1 MDTLLDT
8 LLSSQLLIAALV
20 LAAIYSLIALGLN
33 LIYGTMRLLN
43 VAHGEVMMLGGY
55 VSYWAFV
62 QFGIGPLVSMF
73 GAMLLAGA
81 LGALSYLT
89 IFKALVRNRELAARL
104 ESNSLLIFF
113 GFSII
118 IQNLLSIVFSAD
130 QRSYPYLDSIV
141 PLGEARVELN
151 RLVVLGIG
159 AAATAA
165 CVIFFRFSRMGLAV
179 RALIQQR
186 DAAALIGIDAEKINL
201 LVFSLGFA
209 IAGLAGSLIGMTS
222 AISPFSGFPYTISAF
237 IVIILGGL
245 GNLAGGLLGAAVLAL
260 VEIYGV
266 ALTAS
271 AYRSILVYGVFIAI
285 LLVRPQGLLGR
296 RAA

>member
-1 MDTLLDT
+1 MDTLF
-8 LLSSQLLIAALV
+8 SSQLLVAALV
-20 LAAIYSLIALGLN
+20 LAAIYALIALGLN

-43 VAHGEVMMLGGY
+43 VAHGEIMMLGGY

-62 QFGIGPLVSMF
+62 RFGIGPLVSMF
-73 GAMLLAGA
+73 AAMLLAAA
-81 LGALSYLT
+81 LGALCYLT
-89 IFKALVRNRELAARL
+89 IFKAVVRNRALAARL

-118 IQNLLSIVFSAD
+118 IQNLLSITFSAD
-130 QRSYPYLDSIV
+130 QRSYPYLDSII
-141 PLGEARVELN
+141 PIGGARIELN
-151 RLVVLGIG
+151 RLVVLAVG
-159 AAATAA
+159 AIATTA
-165 CVIFFRFSRMGLAV
+165 CVVFFRYSRLGLAI

-186 DAAALIGIDAEKINL
+186 DAASLIGIDAEKINL
-201 LVFSLGFA
+201 LVFSLGFG

-222 AISPFSGFPYTISAF
+222 VISPFSGFPYTISAF

-245 GNLAGGLLGAAVLAL
+245 GNLAGGLLGAALLAF

-266 ALTAS
+266 AITSS
-271 AYRSILVYGVFIAI
+271 AYRSILMYGVFIAI

-296 RAA
+296 KAA

>member
-1 MDTLLDT
+1 
-8 LLSSQLLIAALV
+8 
-20 LAAIYSLIALGLN
+20 
-33 LIYGTMRLLN
+33 
-43 VAHGEVMMLGGY
+43 MMLGGY
-55 VSYWAFV
+55 VSYWAFT
-62 QFGIGPLVSMF
+62 QFGINPMISMI
-73 GAMLLAGA
+73 AALLFSGA
-81 LGALSYLT
+81 LGALIYLT
-89 IFKALVRNRELAARL
+89 IFKSVIRDRELAARL

-118 IQNLLSIVFSAD
+118 VQNLLSIVFSAD
-130 QRSYPYLDSIV
+130 QRSYPFLDSIV
-141 PLGEARVELN
+141 PIGDARVELN
-151 RLVVLGIG
+151 RLVVLAIG

-165 CVIFFRFSRMGLAV
+165 CVVFFRFSRMGLAI

-186 DAAALIGIDAEKINL
+186 DAAALIGIDAEKVNL
-201 LVFSLGFA
+201 LVLSLGFA
-209 IAGLAGSLIGMTS
+209 IAGLAGSLISMTS

-245 GNLAGGLLGAAVLAL
+245 GNLAGGMLGAVLLAV

-266 ALTAS
+266 AFTAS
-271 AYRSILVYGVFIAI
+271 AYRSILIYGVFIAI

>member
-1 MDTLLDT
+1 MDT
-8 LLSSQLLIAALV
+8 LLSSQLLVAALV
-20 LAAIYSLIALGLN
+20 LAAIYALIALGLN

-43 VAHGEVMMLGGY
+43 VAHGEIMMLGGY

-62 QFGIGPLVSMF
+62 RLGIGPLVSMIA
-73 GAMLLAGA
+73 AMLLAAA
-81 LGALSYLT
+81 LGALCYLT
-89 IFKALVRNRELAARL
+89 IFKAVVRNRALAARL

-118 IQNLLSIVFSAD
+118 IQNLLSIMFSAD
-130 QRSYPYLDSIV
+130 PRSYPYLDAIIPV
-141 PLGEARVELN
+141 GDARIELN
-151 RLVVLGIG
+151 RLVVLAVG
-159 AAATAA
+159 AIATTA
-165 CVIFFRFSRMGLAV
+165 CVVFFRYSRLGLAI

-186 DAAALIGIDAEKINL
+186 DAASLIGIDAEKINL
-201 LVFSLGFA
+201 LVFSLGFG

-245 GNLAGGLLGAAVLAL
+245 GNLAGGLLGAALLAF

-266 ALTAS
+266 AATSS
-271 AYRSILVYGVFIAI
+271 AYRSILMYGVFIAI

>member
-1 MDTLLDT
+1 MDTLF
-8 LLSSQLLIAALV
+8 SSQLFVAALV
-20 LAAIYSLIALGLN
+20 LAAIYALIALGLN

-43 VAHGEVMMLGGY
+43 VAHGEIMMLGGY

-62 QFGIGPLVSMF
+62 RLGIGPLASIV
-73 GAMLLAGA
+73 AMLLAAA
-81 LGALSYLT
+81 LGALCYLT
-89 IFKALVRNRELAARL
+89 IFKAVVRNRALAARL

-118 IQNLLSIVFSAD
+118 IQNLLSITFSAD
-130 QRSYPYLDSIV
+130 LRSYPYLDAIIPIGS
-141 PLGEARVELN
+141 ARIELN
-151 RLVVLGIG
+151 RLVVLAVG
-159 AAATAA
+159 AVATTT
-165 CVIFFRFSRMGLAV
+165 CVVFFRYSRLGLAI

-186 DAAALIGIDAEKINL
+186 DAASLIGIDAEKINL
-201 LVFSLGFA
+201 LVFSLGFG
-209 IAGLAGSLIGMTS
+209 IAGLAGSLVGMTS

-245 GNLAGGLLGAAVLAL
+245 GNLAGGLLGAVLLAF

-266 ALTAS
+266 AVTSS
-271 AYRSILVYGVFIAI
+271 AYRSILMYGVFIAI

-296 RAA
+296 KAA

>member
-1 MDTLLDT
+1 MNTLLHT

-20 LAAIYSLIALGLN
+20 LAAIYALIALGLN

-43 VAHGEVMMLGGY
+43 VAHGEVIMLGGY
-55 VSYWAFV
+55 VSYWAFT
-62 QFGIGPLVSMF
+62 QFHVGPLVSMF
-73 GAMLLAGA
+73 GSMLLAAA
-81 LGALSYLT
+81 LGALTYLT
-89 IFKALVRNRELAARL
+89 VFKALLRNRELAARL

-118 IQNLLSIVFSAD
+118 IQNLLSIVFHAD
-130 QRSYPYLDSIV
+130 QRSYPYLDSIIA
-141 PLGEARVELN
+141 LGEARVELN
-151 RLVVLGIG
+151 RLVVLAVG
-159 AAATAA
+159 ATATA
-165 CVIFFRFSRMGLAV
+165 VCVAFFRFSRLGLAV

-186 DAAALIGIDAEKINL
+186 DAASLIGINADKINL
-201 LVFSLGFA
+201 LVFSLGFG

-237 IVIILGGL
+237 VVIILGGL
-245 GNLAGGLLGAAVLAL
+245 GNLGGGLLGAFVLAI

-271 AYRSILVYGVFIAI
+271 AYRSIMVYGVFIAI
-285 LLVRPQGLLGR
+285 LMIRPQGLLGR

>member
-20 LAAIYSLIALGLN
+20 LAAIYALIALGLN

-62 QFGIGPLVSMF
+62 QLGIGPLVSMV
-73 GAMLLAGA
+73 GAMLLSGA

-89 IFKALVRNRELAARL
+89 IFKAVVRNRELAARL

-141 PLGEARVELN
+141 PLGDARVELN
-151 RLVVLGIG
+151 RLVVLAIG

-165 CVIFFRFSRMGLAV
+165 CVIFFRFNRLGLAV

-209 IAGLAGSLIGMTS
+209 IAGLAGSLVGMTS

-245 GNLAGGLLGAAVLAL
+245 GNLAGGLLGAVVLAV

-285 LLVRPQGLLGR
+285 LLIRPQGLLGR
-296 RAA
+296 KAA

>member
-1 MDTLLDT
+1 MDTLF
-8 LLSSQLLIAALV
+8 SSQLLVAALV
-20 LAAIYSLIALGLN
+20 LAAIYALIALGLN

-43 VAHGEVMMLGGY
+43 VAHGEIMMLGGY

-62 QFGIGPLVSMF
+62 RFGIGPLVSMF
-73 GAMLLAGA
+73 AAMLLAAA
-81 LGALSYLT
+81 LGALCYLT
-89 IFKALVRNRELAARL
+89 IFKAVVRNRALAARL

-118 IQNLLSIVFSAD
+118 IQNLLSITFSAD
-130 QRSYPYLDSIV
+130 QRSYPYLDAIIPIGS
-141 PLGEARVELN
+141 ARIELN
-151 RLVVLGIG
+151 RLVVLAVG
-159 AAATAA
+159 AVATTA
-165 CVIFFRFSRMGLAV
+165 CVAFFRYSRLGLAI

-186 DAAALIGIDAEKINL
+186 DAASLIGIDAEKINL
-201 LVFSLGFA
+201 LVFSLGFG

-222 AISPFSGFPYTISAF
+222 VISPFSGFPYTISAF

-245 GNLAGGLLGAAVLAL
+245 GNLAGGLLGAMLLAF

-266 ALTAS
+266 AITSS
-271 AYRSILVYGVFIAI
+271 AYRSILMYGVFIAI

-296 RAA
+296 KAA

>member
-1 MDTLLDT
+1 MDTLF
-8 LLSSQLLIAALV
+8 SSQLFVAALV
-20 LAAIYSLIALGLN
+20 LAAIYALIALGLN

-43 VAHGEVMMLGGY
+43 VAHGEIMMLGGY

-62 QFGIGPLVSMF
+62 RLGIGPLASMIV
-73 GAMLLAGA
+73 AMLLAAA
-81 LGALSYLT
+81 LGALCYLT
-89 IFKALVRNRELAARL
+89 IFKAVVRNRALAARL

-118 IQNLLSIVFSAD
+118 IQNLLSITFSAD
-130 QRSYPYLDSIV
+130 LRSYPYLDAIIPIGS
-141 PLGEARVELN
+141 ARIELN
-151 RLVVLGIG
+151 RLVVLAVG
-159 AAATAA
+159 AVATTT
-165 CVIFFRFSRMGLAV
+165 CVVFFRYSRLGLAI

-186 DAAALIGIDAEKINL
+186 DAASLIGIDAEKINL
-201 LVFSLGFA
+201 LVFSLGFG
-209 IAGLAGSLIGMTS
+209 IAGLAGSLVGMTS

-245 GNLAGGLLGAAVLAL
+245 GNLAGGLLGAVLLAF

-266 ALTAS
+266 AVTSS
-271 AYRSILVYGVFIAI
+271 AYRSILMYGVFIAI

-296 RAA
+296 KAA

>member
-20 LAAIYSLIALGLN
+20 LAAIYALIALGLN

-62 QFGIGPLVSMF
+62 QFGIPPLVSMF
-73 GAMLLAGA
+73 GAMLLSAA

-89 IFKALVRNRELAARL
+89 IFKAVVRNRELAARL

-130 QRSYPYLDSIV
+130 QRSYAYLDSIV

-151 RLVVLGIG
+151 RLVVLAIG

-165 CVIFFRFSRMGLAV
+165 CVIFFRFSRLGLAV

-209 IAGLAGSLIGMTS
+209 IAGLAGSLVGMTS

-245 GNLAGGLLGAAVLAL
+245 GNLAGGLLGAVVLAV

-271 AYRSILVYGVFIAI
+271 AYRSIMIYGVFIAI

-296 RAA
+296 KAA

>member
-1 MDTLLDT
+1 MDILFST
-8 LLSSQLLIAALV
+8 QLLVAALV
-20 LAAIYSLIALGLN
+20 LAAIYALIALGLN

-43 VAHGEVMMLGGY
+43 VAHGEIMMLGGY

-62 QFGIGPLVSMF
+62 EWGIDPLLSMF
-73 GAMLLAGA
+73 AAILLSGL
-81 LGALSYLT
+81 LGALCYLT

-118 IQNLLSIVFSAD
+118 IQNLLSMVFSAD
-130 QRSYPYLDSIV
+130 PRSYAYLDTIV
-141 PLGEARVELN
+141 SVGGARVELN

-159 AAATAA
+159 AGATAA
-165 CVIFFRFSRMGLAV
+165 CVLFFRYSRLGLAI

-186 DAAALIGIDAEKINL
+186 DAASLIGIDAEKINL

-209 IAGLAGSLIGMTS
+209 VAGLAGSLIGMTS

-245 GNLAGGLLGAAVLAL
+245 GNLGGGLLGAVILSF

-266 ALTAS
+266 AMTSS

-296 RAA
+296 KAA

>member
-1 MDTLLDT
+1 MDRLLDT

-20 LAAIYSLIALGLN
+20 LAAIYALIALGLN

-43 VAHGEVMMLGGY
+43 VAHGEIMMLGGY
-55 VSYWAFV
+55 VSYWSFT
-62 QFGIGPLVSMF
+62 QLHIGPLFSMF
-73 GAMLLAGA
+73 AAMLLAA
-81 LGALSYLT
+81 VLGALTYLT
-89 IFKALVRNRELAARL
+89 VFKALVRNRELAARL

-130 QRSYPYLDSIV
+130 PRSYPYLDSIV
-141 PLGEARVELN
+141 PVGDARVELN

-159 AAATAA
+159 VEATAA

-186 DAAALIGIDAEKINL
+186 DAASLIGIDAEKINL

-245 GNLAGGLLGAAVLAL
+245 GNLAGGLLGAVVLAL
-260 VEIYGV
+260 VEIYGA

-285 LLVRPQGLLGR
+285 LMIRPQGLLGR

>member
-1 MDTLLDT
+1 MDT
-8 LLSSQLLIAALV
+8 LLSSQLLISALV
-20 LAAIYSLIALGLN
+20 LAAIYALIALGLN

-43 VAHGEVMMLGGY
+43 VAHGEIMMLGGY
-55 VSYWAFV
+55 VSYWAFT
-62 QFGIGPLVSMF
+62 QFGINPMISMI
-73 GAMLLAGA
+73 AALLLSGA
-81 LGALSYLT
+81 LGALIYLT
-89 IFKALVRNRELAARL
+89 IFKSVIRDRELAARL

-118 IQNLLSIVFSAD
+118 VQNLLSIVFSAD
-130 QRSYPYLDSIV
+130 QRSYPFLDSIV
-141 PLGEARVELN
+141 PIGDARVELN
-151 RLVVLGIG
+151 RLVVLAIG

-165 CVIFFRFSRMGLAV
+165 CVVFFRVSRMGLAI

-186 DAAALIGIDAEKINL
+186 DAAALIGIDAEKVNL
-201 LVFSLGFA
+201 LVLSLGFA
-209 IAGLAGSLIGMTS
+209 IAGLAGSLISMTS

-245 GNLAGGLLGAAVLAL
+245 GNLAGGMLGAVLLAV

-266 ALTAS
+266 AFTAS
-271 AYRSILVYGVFIAI
+271 AYRSILIYGVFIVI

>member
-1 MDTLLDT
+1 MDTLF
-8 LLSSQLLIAALV
+8 SSQLLVAALV
-20 LAAIYSLIALGLN
+20 LAAIYALIALGLN

-43 VAHGEVMMLGGY
+43 VAHGEIMMLGGY

-62 QFGIGPLVSMF
+62 RFGIGPLVSMF
-73 GAMLLAGA
+73 AAMLLAAA
-81 LGALSYLT
+81 LGALCYLT
-89 IFKALVRNRELAARL
+89 IFKAVVRNRALAARL

-118 IQNLLSIVFSAD
+118 IQNLLSITFSAD
-130 QRSYPYLDSIV
+130 QRSYPYLDAIIPIGS
-141 PLGEARVELN
+141 ARIELN
-151 RLVVLGIG
+151 RLVVLAVG
-159 AAATAA
+159 AVATTA
-165 CVIFFRFSRMGLAV
+165 CVAFFRYSRLGLAI

-186 DAAALIGIDAEKINL
+186 DAASLIGIDAEKINL
-201 LVFSLGFA
+201 LVFSLGFG

-222 AISPFSGFPYTISAF
+222 VISPFSGFPYTISAF

-245 GNLAGGLLGAAVLAL
+245 GNLAGGLLGAILLAF

-266 ALTAS
+266 AITSS
-271 AYRSILVYGVFIAI
+271 AYRSILMYGVFIAI

-296 RAA
+296 KAA